1 MEHMVV
7 VNVMNGN
14 EDEREVEV
22 YFELDDFYNCMEDD
36 EKIEFICNK
45 TKDQYKNV
53 EQILFDESNLIEL
66 ENELDDMN
74 DLSDMIPNEDFDE
87 YMEHENWD

>member
-45 TKDQYKNV
+45 TKDQ
-53 EQILFDESNLIEL
+53 
-66 ENELDDMN
+66 
-74 DLSDMIPNEDFDE
+74 
-87 YMEHENWD
+87 